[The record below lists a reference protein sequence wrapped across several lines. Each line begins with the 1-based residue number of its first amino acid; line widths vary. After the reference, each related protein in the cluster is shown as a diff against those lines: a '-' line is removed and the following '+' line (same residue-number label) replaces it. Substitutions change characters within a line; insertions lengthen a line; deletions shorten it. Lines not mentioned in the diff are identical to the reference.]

1 MELQGFPIDSH
12 TFASVRRMI
21 NSCKYSHHIEPVTPV
36 SHSGVEKKSDDEKR
50 HYFSSD
56 RHDAVAEI
64 VHADER
70 LEN

>member
-1 MELQGFPIDSH
+1 MI
-12 TFASVRRMI
+12 TFATFIRLYI
-21 NSCKYSHHIEPVTPV
+21 YIYNIIIIKYSHHIEPVTPV
-36 SHSGVEKKSDDEKR
+36 SHSGVEKKTDDEKR